1 MMSTSRP
8 PAATPRV
15 PFLDLSLTHA
25 GLKADLLQDLA
36 ELIDSGAFTNGGAVV
51 DFEEEFANHCRA
63 LHCVGVG
70 SGLDALRLALQAAG
84 VEPGDEVVLPTMT
97 FVATAEAVTQSGGI
111 PVLVD
116 VTERDLNLDIDA
128 VGSAITARTRFV
140 VPVHLY
146 GQLADMRQLAELARR
161 HEITIIEDA
170 CQAHGATREGVRAGQ
185 LALAAAYSFYPGKN
199 LGAMGDAGAVTTDHD
214 NLANQ
219 VRALREHG
227 QTAKY
232 QHDLRGWTSRLDT
245 VHALM
250 LRLKLPLLDSWN
262 NERKNAAAYYLERL
276 RGVGDLRL
284 PPVPEDSEPVWHL
297 FVVRTASPNQLAHY
311 LLERGI
317 ATARHYPDPVHLTGA
332 YAHLG
337 YRRGTFPISEA
348 LAQECL
354 SLPIYP
360 GIAENQ
366 VEDVVSAI
374 EDYFAG

>member
-1 MMSTSRP
+1 MSTSRP

-297 FVVRTASPNQLAHY
+297 FVVRTASPNQLARY

-348 LAQECL
+348 VAQECL